1 MLNDTCCTFRDEK
14 FANLALNEA
23 DKSIMKH
30 HQHGC
35 VAVVG
40 GQVIARGYNSYRCY
54 SNDGFLD
61 DTYSCHAEI
70 DVMRRLSKISNRN
83 NLQVSLYQCVKNG
96 SAFYEKVSLYV
107 VRKTVGKKRDEKINY
122 KDSAPC
128 SRCADVMKKLN
139 IKYIIYSNIT
149 GTLTKCKVKNYHTTH
164 ISHGNQSL
172 NNKNSIKIQ

>member
-1 MLNDTCCTFRDEK
+1 MLNGPGCSFRDEK
-14 FANLALNEA
+14 FASLALNEA

-70 DVMRRLSKISNRN
+70 DVMRRLSKISSRN
-83 NLQVSLYQCVKNG
+83 NFQLSTIGHCDKNR

-107 VRKTVGKKRDEKINY
+107 VRKTVGKPVGQKVNY

-139 IKYIIYSNIT
+139 IKYIIYSNNI
-149 GTLTKCKVKNYHTTH
+149 GSLTKCKVRDYMTEH

-172 NNKNSIKIQ
+172 NKKSTNI